1 MLLKGKV
8 AVITGSSSNIGR
20 AIALRFGKEGAKIV
34 VNSKSHPQEGKS
46 VVNELKSLGA
56 EAIYVQADV
65 SEETGAKK
73 LIDAAVEKFGT
84 VDVLVNNAGR
94 TTGLPF
100 FEITKEN
107 LLDQFNNNFFCT
119 VLCSKEA
126 AKVMKEKGKG
136 KIINTASIRGIS
148 HTGREGI
155 MAYSAA
161 KAAVINFTKTL
172 AKELAPNITVNAVA
186 PGFVITPNY
195 DSLSEEIKK
204 QFIEGT
210 LIKRW
215 IQPDEM
221 ADAYLFLATSD
232 IVTGQVIV
240 VDGGFTLK

>member
-119 VLCSKEA
+119 VL
-126 AKVMKEKGKG
+126 
-136 KIINTASIRGIS
+136 
-148 HTGREGI
+148 
-155 MAYSAA
+155 
-161 KAAVINFTKTL
+161 
-172 AKELAPNITVNAVA
+172 
-186 PGFVITPNY
+186 
-195 DSLSEEIKK
+195 
-204 QFIEGT
+204 
-210 LIKRW
+210 
-215 IQPDEM
+215 
-221 ADAYLFLATSD
+221 
-232 IVTGQVIV
+232 
-240 VDGGFTLK
+240 